1 MDNENLELGQVDL
14 SNESLQTWKDINV
27 NVQSLH
33 EDLVLTNTLLSVLI
47 GAFAVYCFFRFLF
60 KG

>member
-1 MDNENLELGQVDL
+1 MDNEKLELGQADL
-14 SNESLQTWKDINV
+14 SNELLQTLQEINV

-33 EDLVLTNTLLSVLI
+33 QDLVLTNTLLSVLI